1 MVDGYIA
8 PVIVAGVMASDG
20 NTSALVSEI
29 AFLERAKSSP
39 KKIALKHGAGEEGKP
54 GFGAIGDLF

>member
-1 MVDGYIA
+1 MVDGSFA
-8 PVIVAGVMASDG
+8 PVIVAGVMANG

-39 KKIALKHGAGEEGKP
+39 KKKLLSNMARENRGNP
-54 GFGAIGDLF
+54 CFGAIGDLF